1 MSQELDGDQ
10 VGRINTKIM
19 DRIYNNE
26 AFVGYVILLLL
37 KVSDMDMARLAI
49 VVPLLVN
56 DKIRNRL
63 SKHKEN
69 PFLENVQHC
78 YASLTLNRIYREM
91 LVIEINSLVM
101 LSQAD
106 LIFIKKSKISLTE
119 KGSEVLKN
127 IRQVNSNR
135 LKGILIA
142 QNSILYRVDE
152 MSTEQLYKALNIQL

>member
-1 MSQELDGDQ
+1 
-10 VGRINTKIM
+10 M

-26 AFVGYVILLLL
+26 ALIGYVILLLL
-37 KVSDMDMARLAI
+37 KASDMDMARLAI
-49 VVPLLVN
+49 VIPLLVN

-63 SKHKEN
+63 SKYKEKSL
-69 PFLENVQHC
+69 LENVRDC
-78 YASLTLNRIYREM
+78 YVSLTLNRIYQEM
-91 LVIEINSLVM
+91 LIIEINSLVM

-106 LIFIKKSKISLTE
+106 LIFIKKSKISLAE
-119 KGSEVLKN
+119 KGAEALKN

-142 QNSILYRVDE
+142 QNSILYRVNE

>member
-1 MSQELDGDQ
+1 
-10 VGRINTKIM
+10 M
-19 DRIYNNE
+19 DRLYNNE
-26 AFVGYVILLLL
+26 ALIGYVVLLLL
-37 KVSDMDMARLAI
+37 KVSDMDITRLAI

-63 SKHKEN
+63 SKYKEN
-69 PFLENVQHC
+69 SLLENVQHC

-91 LVIEINSLVM
+91 LIIEINSLVM

-119 KGSEVLKN
+119 KGGEVIRN

-142 QNSILYRVDE
+142 QNLILNSVNK